1 MKPKPPM
8 NANETRCALALSR
21 MGYHNI
27 AALRELYN
35 VWGSMADIVRL
46 HAHPEQLAPNMPE
59 RLLAAFAHTDEHLKR
74 ADEEMRFA
82 QDNNISIITLADE
95 AYPQRLKECD
105 DAPLALFFKGNANLN
120 AKHCISI
127 VGTRKA
133 TPYAADCIAQITAR
147 LKQLC
152 PDILIVS
159 GLAYGV
165 DIMAHRQAI
174 DHALPTVAVL
184 AHGLDTLYPS
194 RHRKE
199 ATLMMQNGGLLT
211 EYFSQSKIDKRN
223 FLQRNRIVAGMSA
236 ATLLVESAEHGGG
249 LVTCRLAQSYQ
260 RDVFAIPGNI
270 NNPYSVGCN
279 RLIRDN
285 VAGLVTSAED
295 ILKAMSW
302 EEDVLEVSTATSSS
316 RGASSTNTYSLNTSS
331 KNSSS
336 RYSSSISSFGNS
348 VSGVGTTS
356 ASTAKVPN
364 GAQAVLDVL
373 TKENDL
379 HIDIIATRAGLP
391 VNKVLAL
398 LFQLEMSGMV
408 SSLSG
413 SRYHK
418 VNS

>member
-1 MKPKPPM
+1 M
-8 NANETRCALALSR
+8 NADETRCALALSR

-27 AALRELYN
+27 AALRELYDA
-35 VWGSMADIVRL
+35 WGSMADIVKQ

-82 QDNNISIITLADE
+82 QDNNISIFTLADE
-95 AYPQRLKECD
+95 AYPQRQKACF

-133 TPYAADCIAQITAR
+133 TPYAADCIAQLTAR

-184 AHGLDTLYPS
+184 AHGLDTLYPT

-260 RDVFAIPGNI
+260 HDVFAFPGSI

-285 VAGLVTSAED
+285 MAGLVTSAED
-295 ILKAMSW
+295 ILKAMAW
-302 EEDVLEVSTATSSS
+302 EEDIKETAATNA
-316 RGASSTNTYSLNTSS
+316 ASSNAASTMGSS
-331 KNSSS
+331 VL
-336 RYSSSISSFGNS
+336 GAM
-348 VSGVGTTS
+348 S

-364 GAQAVLDVL
+364 GAQGVLDVL

-413 SRYHK
+413 GRYHK

>member
-1 MKPKPPM
+1 MIDD
-8 NANETRCALALSR
+8 ERRCALALSR

-27 AALRELYN
+27 VALRELYDA
-35 VWGSMADIVRL
+35 WGSMADIVKQ
-46 HAHPEQLAPNMPE
+46 HAHPERLAHNMPE

-95 AYPQRLKECD
+95 AYPQRLKACF

-133 TPYAADCIAQITAR
+133 TPYAADCIAQLTAR

-184 AHGLDTLYPS
+184 AHGLDTLYPA

-199 ATLMMQNGGLLT
+199 AMLMMQNGGLLT

-223 FLQRNRIVAGMSA
+223 FLQRNRIVAGLSA

-260 RDVFAIPGNI
+260 HDVFAFPGNI

-285 VAGLVTSAED
+285 MAGLVTSAED
-295 ILKAMSW
+295 ILKAMAW
-302 EEDVLEVSTATSSS
+302 EEDMKETVATNA
-316 RGASSTNTYSLNTSS
+316 ASSMGSS
-331 KNSSS
+331 VL
-336 RYSSSISSFGNS
+336 GA
-348 VSGVGTTS
+348 TS
-356 ASTAKVPN
+356 ASTAQVPN
-364 GAQAVLDVL
+364 GAQGVLDVL

-413 SRYHK
+413 GRYHK

>member
-1 MKPKPPM
+1 M
-8 NANETRCALALSR
+8 NADERRCALALSR

-27 AALRELYN
+27 TVLRELYN
-35 VWGSMADIVRL
+35 AWGSMADIVKQ

-82 QDNNISIITLADE
+82 QDNNISIITLADD
-95 AYPQRLKECD
+95 AYPQRLKACF

-133 TPYAADCIAQITAR
+133 TPYAADCIAQLTAR

-260 RDVFAIPGNI
+260 HDVFAFPGSI

-295 ILKAMSW
+295 ILKAMAW
-302 EEDVLEVSTATSSS
+302 EEDIKETVATN
-316 RGASSTNTYSLNTSS
+316 GASSIGSSSINTSS
-331 KNSSS
+331 IGSSV
-336 RYSSSISSFGNS
+336 NS
-348 VSGVGTTS
+348 VSGVGATS

-364 GAQAVLDVL
+364 GAQGVLDVL

-413 SRYHK
+413 GRYHK

>member
-1 MKPKPPM
+1 MIDD
-8 NANETRCALALSR
+8 ERRCALALSR

-27 AALRELYN
+27 VALRELYDA
-35 VWGSMADIVRL
+35 WGSMADIVKQ
-46 HAHPEQLAPNMPE
+46 HAHPERLAHNMPE

-95 AYPQRLKECD
+95 VYPQRLKACF

-133 TPYAADCIAQITAR
+133 TPYAADCIAQLTAR

-184 AHGLDTLYPS
+184 AHGLDTLYPT

-223 FLQRNRIVAGMSA
+223 FLQRNRIVAGLSA

-260 RDVFAIPGNI
+260 HDVFAIPGSI
-270 NNPYSVGCN
+270 NSPYSVGCN

-295 ILKAMSW
+295 ILKAMAW
-302 EEDVLEVSTATSSS
+302 EEDMKQTVATN
-316 RGASSTNTYSLNTSS
+316 GASSMGSS
-331 KNSSS
+331 VL
-336 RYSSSISSFGNS
+336 GAA
-348 VSGVGTTS
+348 S
-356 ASTAKVPN
+356 ASTAQVPN
-364 GAQAVLDVL
+364 GAQGVLDVL

-413 SRYHK
+413 GRYHK

>member
-1 MKPKPPM
+1 M
-8 NANETRCALALSR
+8 NADERRCALALSR

-27 AALRELYN
+27 TVLRELYN
-35 VWGSMADIVRL
+35 AWGSMSDIVKQ
-46 HAHPEQLAPNMPE
+46 HAHPERLAPNMPE

-95 AYPQRLKECD
+95 VYPQRLKACF

-133 TPYAADCIAQITAR
+133 TPYAADCIAQLTAR

-184 AHGLDTLYPS
+184 AHGLDTLYPA

-260 RDVFAIPGNI
+260 HDVFAFPGSI

-279 RLIRDN
+279 HLIRDN
-285 VAGLVTSAED
+285 MAGLVTSAED
-295 ILKAMSW
+295 ILKAMAW
-302 EEDVLEVSTATSSS
+302 EEDMKETVATNA
-316 RGASSTNTYSLNTSS
+316 ASSMG
-331 KNSSS
+331 
-336 RYSSSISSFGNS
+336 SSSIGSSVNS
-348 VSGVGTTS
+348 VSGVGAAS
-356 ASTAKVPN
+356 ASTAQVPN
-364 GAQAVLDVL
+364 GAQGVLDVL

-413 SRYHK
+413 GRYHK

>member
-1 MKPKPPM
+1 M
-8 NANETRCALALSR
+8 NADERRCALALSR

-27 AALRELYN
+27 VALRELYDA
-35 VWGSMADIVRL
+35 WGSMADIVKQ
-46 HAHPEQLAPNMPE
+46 HAHPERLAHNMPE

-95 AYPQRLKECD
+95 AYPQRLKACF

-133 TPYAADCIAQITAR
+133 TPYAADCIAQLTAR

-184 AHGLDTLYPS
+184 AHGLDTLYPA

-199 ATLMMQNGGLLT
+199 AMLMMQNGGLLT

-260 RDVFAIPGNI
+260 HDVFAIPGSI
-270 NNPYSVGCN
+270 NSPYSVGCN

-295 ILKAMSW
+295 ILKAMAW
-302 EEDVLEVSTATSSS
+302 EEDMKQTVATN
-316 RGASSTNTYSLNTSS
+316 GASSMG
-331 KNSSS
+331 
-336 RYSSSISSFGNS
+336 SSSIGSSVNS
-348 VSGVGTTS
+348 VSGVGAAS
-356 ASTAKVPN
+356 ASTAQVPN
-364 GAQAVLDVL
+364 GAQGVLDVL

-413 SRYHK
+413 GRYHK

>member
-1 MKPKPPM
+1 M
-8 NANETRCALALSR
+8 NADERRCALVLSR

-27 AALRELYN
+27 TVLRELYN
-35 VWGSMADIVRL
+35 AWGSMADIVKQ

-95 AYPQRLKECD
+95 AYPQRLKACF

-133 TPYAADCIAQITAR
+133 TPYAADCIAQLTAR

-184 AHGLDTLYPS
+184 AHGLDTLYPT

-260 RDVFAIPGNI
+260 HDVFAFPGSI

-295 ILKAMSW
+295 ILKAMAW
-302 EEDVLEVSTATSSS
+302 EEDMKETAATNGAASIGSSS
-316 RGASSTNTYSLNTSS
+316 INTSS
-331 KNSSS
+331 IGSSV
-336 RYSSSISSFGNS
+336 NS
-348 VSGVGTTS
+348 VSGVGAMS

-364 GAQAVLDVL
+364 GAQSVLDVL

-413 SRYHK
+413 GRYHK

>member
-1 MKPKPPM
+1 M
-8 NANETRCALALSR
+8 NADERRCALALSR

-27 AALRELYN
+27 TVLRELYN
-35 VWGSMADIVRL
+35 AWGSMADIVKQ

-95 AYPQRLKECD
+95 AYPQRLKACF

-133 TPYAADCIAQITAR
+133 TPYAADCIAQLTAR

-152 PDILIVS
+152 PDMLIVS

-184 AHGLDTLYPS
+184 AHGLDTLYPT

-260 RDVFAIPGNI
+260 HDVFAFPGSI

-285 VAGLVTSAED
+285 MAGLVTSAED

-302 EEDVLEVSTATSSS
+302 EEDMKETVATNGTSSNAVS
-316 RGASSTNTYSLNTSS
+316 SMGSSVLGA
-331 KNSSS
+331 
-336 RYSSSISSFGNS
+336 
-348 VSGVGTTS
+348 TS

-364 GAQAVLDVL
+364 GAQGVLDVL

-413 SRYHK
+413 GRYHK

>member
-1 MKPKPPM
+1 M
-8 NANETRCALALSR
+8 NADERRCALALSR

-27 AALRELYN
+27 TVLRELYN
-35 VWGSMADIVRL
+35 AWGSMADIVKQ

-95 AYPQRLKECD
+95 AYPQRLKACF

-133 TPYAADCIAQITAR
+133 TPYAADCIAQLTAR

-184 AHGLDTLYPS
+184 AHGLDTLYPT

-199 ATLMMQNGGLLT
+199 AMLMMQNGGLLT

-260 RDVFAIPGNI
+260 HDVFAFPGSI

-285 VAGLVTSAED
+285 MAGLVTSAED
-295 ILKAMSW
+295 ILKALSW
-302 EEDVLEVSTATSSS
+302 DEDMKEIVATN
-316 RGASSTNTYSLNTSS
+316 GASSNAVSS
-331 KNSSS
+331 M
-336 RYSSSISSFGNS
+336 GAS
-348 VSGVGTTS
+348 VLGATS

-364 GAQAVLDVL
+364 GAQGVLDVL

-413 SRYHK
+413 GRYHK

>member
-1 MKPKPPM
+1 M

-35 VWGSMADIVRL
+35 VWGSMADIVKQ
-46 HAHPEQLAPNMPE
+46 HAHPKQLAPNMPE

-199 ATLMMQNGGLLT
+199 ATQMMQNGGLLT

-260 RDVFAIPGNI
+260 RDVFAFPGSI

-285 VAGLVTSAED
+285 IAGLVTSAED
-295 ILKAMSW
+295 ILKAMAW
-302 EEDVLEVSTATSSS
+302 EEDMKETVATNAVSSM
-316 RGASSTNTYSLNTSS
+316 GASVL
-331 KNSSS
+331 
-336 RYSSSISSFGNS
+336 GA
-348 VSGVGTTS
+348 TS

-364 GAQAVLDVL
+364 GAQSVLDVL

-413 SRYHK
+413 GRYHK

>member
-1 MKPKPPM
+1 MIDD
-8 NANETRCALALSR
+8 ERRCALALSR

-27 AALRELYN
+27 VALRELYDA
-35 VWGSMADIVRL
+35 WGSMADIVKQ
-46 HAHPEQLAPNMPE
+46 HAHPERLAHNMPE

-95 AYPQRLKECD
+95 AYPQRLKACF
-105 DAPLALFFKGNANLN
+105 DAPLAIFFKGNANLN

-133 TPYAADCIAQITAR
+133 TPYAADCIAQLTAR

-184 AHGLDTLYPS
+184 AHGLETLYPA

-199 ATLMMQNGGLLT
+199 AMLMMQNGGLLT

-260 RDVFAIPGNI
+260 HDVFAIPGSI
-270 NNPYSVGCN
+270 NSPYSVGCN

-295 ILKAMSW
+295 ILKAMAW
-302 EEDVLEVSTATSSS
+302 EEDMKQTVATN
-316 RGASSTNTYSLNTSS
+316 GASSMGSS
-331 KNSSS
+331 VL
-336 RYSSSISSFGNS
+336 GAA
-348 VSGVGTTS
+348 S
-356 ASTAKVPN
+356 ASTAQVPN
-364 GAQAVLDVL
+364 GAQGVLDVL

-413 SRYHK
+413 GRYHK

>member
-1 MKPKPPM
+1 MIDD
-8 NANETRCALALSR
+8 ERRCALALSR

-27 AALRELYN
+27 VALRELYDA
-35 VWGSMADIVRL
+35 WGSMADIVKQ
-46 HAHPEQLAPNMPE
+46 HAHPERLAHNMPE

-95 AYPQRLKECD
+95 AYPQRLKACF

-133 TPYAADCIAQITAR
+133 TPYAADCIAQLTAR

-184 AHGLDTLYPS
+184 AHGLDTLYPA

-199 ATLMMQNGGLLT
+199 AMLMMQNGGLLT

-260 RDVFAIPGNI
+260 HDVFAIPGSI
-270 NNPYSVGCN
+270 NSPYSVGCN

-295 ILKAMSW
+295 ILKAMAW
-302 EEDVLEVSTATSSS
+302 EEDMKQTVATN
-316 RGASSTNTYSLNTSS
+316 GASSMGSS
-331 KNSSS
+331 VL
-336 RYSSSISSFGNS
+336 GAA
-348 VSGVGTTS
+348 S
-356 ASTAKVPN
+356 ASTAQVPN
-364 GAQAVLDVL
+364 GAQGVLDVL

-413 SRYHK
+413 GRYHK

>member
-1 MKPKPPM
+1 M
-8 NANETRCALALSR
+8 NADERRCALALSR

-27 AALRELYN
+27 VALRELYDA
-35 VWGSMADIVRL
+35 WGSMADIVKQ
-46 HAHPEQLAPNMPE
+46 HAHPERLAHNMPE

-95 AYPQRLKECD
+95 VYPQRLKACF

-133 TPYAADCIAQITAR
+133 TPYAADCIAQLTAR

-184 AHGLDTLYPS
+184 AHGLDTLYPT

-223 FLQRNRIVAGMSA
+223 FLQRNRIVAGLSA

-260 RDVFAIPGNI
+260 HDVFAIPGSI
-270 NNPYSVGCN
+270 NSPYSVGCN

-295 ILKAMSW
+295 ILKAMAW
-302 EEDVLEVSTATSSS
+302 EEDMKQTVATN
-316 RGASSTNTYSLNTSS
+316 GASSMGSS
-331 KNSSS
+331 VL
-336 RYSSSISSFGNS
+336 GAA
-348 VSGVGTTS
+348 S
-356 ASTAKVPN
+356 ASTAQVPN
-364 GAQAVLDVL
+364 GAQGVLDVL

-413 SRYHK
+413 GRYHK

>member
-1 MKPKPPM
+1 M
-8 NANETRCALALSR
+8 NADERRCALALSR

-27 AALRELYN
+27 TVLRELYN
-35 VWGSMADIVRL
+35 AWGSMADIVKQ

-95 AYPQRLKECD
+95 AYPQRLKACF

-133 TPYAADCIAQITAR
+133 TPYAADCIAQLTAR

-184 AHGLDTLYPS
+184 AHGLDTLYPT

-223 FLQRNRIVAGMSA
+223 FLQRNRIVAGLSA

-260 RDVFAIPGNI
+260 HDVFAIPGSI
-270 NNPYSVGCN
+270 NSPYSVGCN

-295 ILKAMSW
+295 ILKAMAW
-302 EEDVLEVSTATSSS
+302 EEDVKEITATNGASLMGSSS
-316 RGASSTNTYSLNTSS
+316 
-331 KNSSS
+331 KQ
-336 RYSSSISSFGNS
+336 SSSIGSSVNS
-348 VSGVGTTS
+348 VSGVGAAS
-356 ASTAKVPN
+356 ASTAQVPN
-364 GAQAVLDVL
+364 GAQGVLDVL

-413 SRYHK
+413 GRYHK

>member
-1 MKPKPPM
+1 M
-8 NANETRCALALSR
+8 NADERRCALALSR

-27 AALRELYN
+27 AALRELYDA
-35 VWGSMADIVRL
+35 WGSMADIVKQ
-46 HAHPEQLAPNMPE
+46 HAHPERLAHNMPE

-95 AYPQRLKECD
+95 AYPQRLKVCF

-133 TPYAADCIAQITAR
+133 TPYAADCIAQLTAR

-260 RDVFAIPGNI
+260 HDVFAFPGSI

-285 VAGLVTSAED
+285 IAGLVTSAED
-295 ILKAMSW
+295 ILKAMAW
-302 EEDVLEVSTATSSS
+302 EEDMKETAATNA
-316 RGASSTNTYSLNTSS
+316 ASSMGSS
-331 KNSSS
+331 VL
-336 RYSSSISSFGNS
+336 GA
-348 VSGVGTTS
+348 TS

-364 GAQAVLDVL
+364 GAQGVLDVL

>member
-1 MKPKPPM
+1 M

-199 ATLMMQNGGLLT
+199 ATLMMENGGLLT

-302 EEDVLEVSTATSSS
+302 EENVLEVSTVM
-316 RGASSTNTYSLNTSS
+316 
-331 KNSSS
+331 SSS
-336 RYSSSISSFGNS
+336 RYSSSISSSGNS

>member
-1 MKPKPPM
+1 M
-8 NANETRCALALSR
+8 NADERRCALALSR

-27 AALRELYN
+27 TVLRELYN
-35 VWGSMADIVRL
+35 AWGSMSDIVKQ

-95 AYPQRLKECD
+95 AYPQRLKACF

-133 TPYAADCIAQITAR
+133 TPYAADCIAQLTAR

-184 AHGLDTLYPS
+184 AHGLDTLYPT

-260 RDVFAIPGNI
+260 HDVFAFPGSI

-285 VAGLVTSAED
+285 MAGLVTSAED
-295 ILKAMSW
+295 ILKAMAW
-302 EEDVLEVSTATSSS
+302 EEDMKETVATN
-316 RGASSTNTYSLNTSS
+316 GASSNAASS
-331 KNSSS
+331 MGSSVL
-336 RYSSSISSFGNS
+336 GA
-348 VSGVGTTS
+348 TS

-364 GAQAVLDVL
+364 GAQGVLDVL

-413 SRYHK
+413 GRYHK

>member
-1 MKPKPPM
+1 M
-8 NANETRCALALSR
+8 NVDETRCALALSR

-35 VWGSMADIVRL
+35 VWGLMADIVKQ

-199 ATLMMQNGGLLT
+199 ATQMMQNGGLLT

-295 ILKAMSW
+295 ILKAMLW
-302 EEDVLEVSTATSSS
+302 EEDVLEVSTVM
-316 RGASSTNTYSLNTSS
+316 
-331 KNSSS
+331 SSS

-413 SRYHK
+413 GRYHK

>member
-1 MKPKPPM
+1 M
-8 NANETRCALALSR
+8 NADERRCALALSR

-27 AALRELYN
+27 TVLRELYN
-35 VWGSMADIVRL
+35 AWGSMADIVKQ

-95 AYPQRLKECD
+95 AYPQRLKACF

-133 TPYAADCIAQITAR
+133 TPYAADCIAQLTAR

-184 AHGLDTLYPS
+184 AHGLDTLYPT

-260 RDVFAIPGNI
+260 HDVFAFPGSI

-295 ILKAMSW
+295 ILKAMAW
-302 EEDVLEVSTATSSS
+302 EEDMKETAATNGAASIGSSS
-316 RGASSTNTYSLNTSS
+316 INTSS
-331 KNSSS
+331 IGSSV
-336 RYSSSISSFGNS
+336 NS
-348 VSGVGTTS
+348 VSGVGSMS
-356 ASTAKVPN
+356 ASAAKVPN
-364 GAQAVLDVL
+364 GAQGVLDVL

-413 SRYHK
+413 GRYHK

>member
-1 MKPKPPM
+1 M
-8 NANETRCALALSR
+8 NADERRCALALSR

-27 AALRELYN
+27 VALRELYDA
-35 VWGSMADIVRL
+35 WGSMADIVKQ

-59 RLLAAFAHTDEHLKR
+59 RLLAAFAYTDEHLKR

-95 AYPQRLKECD
+95 AYPQRLKACF

-133 TPYAADCIAQITAR
+133 TPYAADCIAQLTAR

-184 AHGLDTLYPS
+184 AHGLDTLYPAK
-194 RHRKE
+194 HRKE
-199 ATLMMQNGGLLT
+199 AMLMMQNGGLLT

-223 FLQRNRIVAGMSA
+223 FLQRNRIVAGLSA

-260 RDVFAIPGNI
+260 HDVFAIPGSI
-270 NNPYSVGCN
+270 NSPYSVGCN

-295 ILKAMSW
+295 ILKAMAW
-302 EEDVLEVSTATSSS
+302 EEDVKEITATN
-316 RGASSTNTYSLNTSS
+316 GASLMGSS
-331 KNSSS
+331 VL
-336 RYSSSISSFGNS
+336 GAA
-348 VSGVGTTS
+348 S
-356 ASTAKVPN
+356 ASTAQVPN
-364 GAQAVLDVL
+364 GAQGVLDVL

-413 SRYHK
+413 GRYHK

>member
-1 MKPKPPM
+1 M
-8 NANETRCALALSR
+8 NADERRCALALSR

-27 AALRELYN
+27 AALRELYDA
-35 VWGSMADIVRL
+35 WGSMADIVKQ
-46 HAHPEQLAPNMPE
+46 HAHPERLAPNMPE

-95 AYPQRLKECD
+95 AYPQRLKACF

-133 TPYAADCIAQITAR
+133 TPYAADCIAQLTAR

-184 AHGLDTLYPS
+184 AHGLDTLYPT

-260 RDVFAIPGNI
+260 HDVFAFPGSI

-295 ILKAMSW
+295 ILKAMAW
-302 EEDVLEVSTATSSS
+302 EEDMKETVATNGASTMGSSVLEA
-316 RGASSTNTYSLNTSS
+316 
-331 KNSSS
+331 
-336 RYSSSISSFGNS
+336 
-348 VSGVGTTS
+348 TS

>member
-1 MKPKPPM
+1 M
-8 NANETRCALALSR
+8 NADERRCALALSR

-27 AALRELYN
+27 VALRELYDA
-35 VWGSMADIVRL
+35 WGSMADIVKQ
-46 HAHPEQLAPNMPE
+46 HAHPERLAHNMPE

-95 AYPQRLKECD
+95 AYPQRLKACF

-133 TPYAADCIAQITAR
+133 TPYAADCIAQLTAR

-184 AHGLDTLYPS
+184 AHGLDTLYPT

-236 ATLLVESAEHGGG
+236 ATLLVESAEHGCG

-260 RDVFAIPGNI
+260 HDVFAIPGSI
-270 NNPYSVGCN
+270 NSPYSVGCN

-295 ILKAMSW
+295 ILKAMAW
-302 EEDVLEVSTATSSS
+302 EEDMKETVATNA
-316 RGASSTNTYSLNTSS
+316 ASSMG
-331 KNSSS
+331 
-336 RYSSSISSFGNS
+336 SSSIGSSVNS
-348 VSGVGTTS
+348 VSGVGAAS
-356 ASTAKVPN
+356 ASTAQVPN
-364 GAQAVLDVL
+364 GAQGVLDVL

-413 SRYHK
+413 GRYHK

>member
-1 MKPKPPM
+1 M
-8 NANETRCALALSR
+8 NADERRCALALSR

-27 AALRELYN
+27 TVLRELYN
-35 VWGSMADIVRL
+35 AWGSMADIVKQ
-46 HAHPEQLAPNMPE
+46 HVHPEQLAPNMPE
-59 RLLAAFAHTDEHLKR
+59 RLLAAFAHIDEHLKR

-95 AYPQRLKECD
+95 VYPQRLKACF

-133 TPYAADCIAQITAR
+133 TPYAADCIAQLTAR

-184 AHGLDTLYPS
+184 AHGLDTLYPT

-260 RDVFAIPGNI
+260 HDVFAFPGSI

-285 VAGLVTSAED
+285 IAGLVTSAED
-295 ILKAMSW
+295 ILKAMAW
-302 EEDVLEVSTATSSS
+302 EEDMKETVATNAVSSM
-316 RGASSTNTYSLNTSS
+316 GASVL
-331 KNSSS
+331 
-336 RYSSSISSFGNS
+336 GA
-348 VSGVGTTS
+348 TS

-364 GAQAVLDVL
+364 GAQSVLDVL

-413 SRYHK
+413 GRYHK

>member
-1 MKPKPPM
+1 M
-8 NANETRCALALSR
+8 NADERRCALALSR

-27 AALRELYN
+27 TVLRELYN
-35 VWGSMADIVRL
+35 AWGSMADIVKQ

-95 AYPQRLKECD
+95 AYPQRLKACF

-133 TPYAADCIAQITAR
+133 TPYAADCIAQLTAR

-184 AHGLDTLYPS
+184 AHGLDTLYPT

-260 RDVFAIPGNI
+260 HDVFAFPGSI

-285 VAGLVTSAED
+285 MAGLVTSAED
-295 ILKAMSW
+295 ILKAMAW
-302 EEDVLEVSTATSSS
+302 EEDMKETAATN
-316 RGASSTNTYSLNTSS
+316 GASSIGSSSINTSS
-331 KNSSS
+331 IGSSV
-336 RYSSSISSFGNS
+336 NS
-348 VSGVGTTS
+348 VSGVGAMS

-364 GAQAVLDVL
+364 GAQGVLDVL

>member
-1 MKPKPPM
+1 M
-8 NANETRCALALSR
+8 NADERRCALALSR

-27 AALRELYN
+27 TVLRELYN
-35 VWGSMADIVRL
+35 AWGSMSDIVKQ

-95 AYPQRLKECD
+95 AYPQRLKACF
-105 DAPLALFFKGNANLN
+105 DAPLVLFFKGNANLN

-133 TPYAADCIAQITAR
+133 TPYAADCIAQLTAR

-184 AHGLDTLYPS
+184 AHGLDTLYPT

-260 RDVFAIPGNI
+260 HDVFAFPGNI

-285 VAGLVTSAED
+285 MAGLVTSAED
-295 ILKAMSW
+295 ILKAMAW
-302 EEDVLEVSTATSSS
+302 EEDMKETAATN
-316 RGASSTNTYSLNTSS
+316 GASSNAVSS
-331 KNSSS
+331 M
-336 RYSSSISSFGNS
+336 GAS
-348 VSGVGTTS
+348 VLGATS

-364 GAQAVLDVL
+364 GAQGVLDVL

>member
-1 MKPKPPM
+1 MIDD
-8 NANETRCALALSR
+8 ERRCALALSR

-27 AALRELYN
+27 VALRELYDA
-35 VWGSMADIVRL
+35 WGSMADIVKQ
-46 HAHPEQLAPNMPE
+46 HAHPERLAPNMPE

-95 AYPQRLKECD
+95 AYPQRLKACF

-133 TPYAADCIAQITAR
+133 TPYAADCIAQLTAR

-184 AHGLDTLYPS
+184 AHGLDTLYPA

-199 ATLMMQNGGLLT
+199 AMLMMQNGGLLT

-260 RDVFAIPGNI
+260 HDVFAIPGSI
-270 NNPYSVGCN
+270 NSPYSVGCN

-295 ILKAMSW
+295 ILKAMAW
-302 EEDVLEVSTATSSS
+302 EEDMKQTVATN
-316 RGASSTNTYSLNTSS
+316 GASSMGSSS
-331 KNSSS
+331 KQ
-336 RYSSSISSFGNS
+336 SSSIGSSVNS
-348 VSGVGTTS
+348 VSGVGAAS
-356 ASTAKVPN
+356 ASTAQVPN
-364 GAQAVLDVL
+364 GAQGVLDVL

-413 SRYHK
+413 GRYHK

>member
-1 MKPKPPM
+1 M
-8 NANETRCALALSR
+8 NADERRCALALSR

-27 AALRELYN
+27 TVLRELYN
-35 VWGSMADIVRL
+35 AWGSMADIVKQ

-95 AYPQRLKECD
+95 AYPQRLKACF

-133 TPYAADCIAQITAR
+133 TPYAADCIAQLTAR
-147 LKQLC
+147 LKQSC

-184 AHGLDTLYPS
+184 AHGLDTLYPT

-260 RDVFAIPGNI
+260 HDVFAFPGSI

-285 VAGLVTSAED
+285 MAGLVTSAED
-295 ILKAMSW
+295 ILKAMAW
-302 EEDVLEVSTATSSS
+302 EEDMKETVATN
-316 RGASSTNTYSLNTSS
+316 GASSNAASS
-331 KNSSS
+331 MGSSVL
-336 RYSSSISSFGNS
+336 GA
-348 VSGVGTTS
+348 TS

-364 GAQAVLDVL
+364 GAQGVLDVL

-413 SRYHK
+413 GRYHK

>member
-1 MKPKPPM
+1 M
-8 NANETRCALALSR
+8 NADERRCALALSR

-27 AALRELYN
+27 TVLRELYN
-35 VWGSMADIVRL
+35 AWGSMADIVKQ
-46 HAHPEQLAPNMPE
+46 HVHPEQLAPNMPE
-59 RLLAAFAHTDEHLKR
+59 RLLAAFAHIDEHLKR

-95 AYPQRLKECD
+95 VYPQRLKACF

-133 TPYAADCIAQITAR
+133 TPYAADCIAQLTAR

-184 AHGLDTLYPS
+184 AHGLDTLYPT

-260 RDVFAIPGNI
+260 HDVFAFPGSI

-285 VAGLVTSAED
+285 IAGLVTSAED
-295 ILKAMSW
+295 ILKAMAW
-302 EEDVLEVSTATSSS
+302 EEDMKKTVATN
-316 RGASSTNTYSLNTSS
+316 GASSNAASS
-331 KNSSS
+331 MGSSVL
-336 RYSSSISSFGNS
+336 GA
-348 VSGVGTTS
+348 TS

-364 GAQAVLDVL
+364 GAQSVLDVL

-413 SRYHK
+413 GRYHK

>member
-1 MKPKPPM
+1 M
-8 NANETRCALALSR
+8 NADERRCALALSR

-27 AALRELYN
+27 TVLRELYN
-35 VWGSMADIVRL
+35 AWGSMADIVKQ

-95 AYPQRLKECD
+95 DYPQRLKACL
-105 DAPLALFFKGNANLN
+105 DAPLVLFFKGNANLN

-133 TPYAADCIAQITAR
+133 TPYAADCIAQLTAR

-152 PDILIVS
+152 PDMLIVS

-260 RDVFAIPGNI
+260 HDVFAFPGSI

-285 VAGLVTSAED
+285 MAGLVTSAED
-295 ILKAMSW
+295 ILKAMAW
-302 EEDVLEVSTATSSS
+302 EEDMKETAATN
-316 RGASSTNTYSLNTSS
+316 GASSNAASTMGSS
-331 KNSSS
+331 VL
-336 RYSSSISSFGNS
+336 GA
-348 VSGVGTTS
+348 TS

-364 GAQAVLDVL
+364 GAQGVLDVL

-413 SRYHK
+413 GRYHK

>member
-1 MKPKPPM
+1 M
-8 NANETRCALALSR
+8 NADETRCALALSR

-35 VWGSMADIVRL
+35 AWGSMAYIVKQ

-95 AYPQRLKECD
+95 AYPQRLKECN

-133 TPYAADCIAQITAR
+133 TPYAADCIAQLTAR

-270 NNPYSVGCN
+270 NNLYSVGCN

-295 ILKAMSW
+295 ILKAMLW
-302 EEDVLEVSTATSSS
+302 EEDVLDVSTATSSS
-316 RGASSTNTYSLNTSS
+316 RGASSINTSSLNTSS
-331 KNSSS
+331 ISSSS
-336 RYSSSISSFGNS
+336 RYSSSISSSGNS
-348 VSGVGTTS
+348 VSGVGTAS
-356 ASTAKVPN
+356 ASTARVPN

-408 SSLSG
+408 NSLSG

-418 VNS
+418 VNA

>member
-1 MKPKPPM
+1 M
-8 NANETRCALALSR
+8 NADETRCALALSR

-27 AALRELYN
+27 AALRELYDA
-35 VWGSMADIVRL
+35 WGSMADIVKQ
-46 HAHPEQLAPNMPE
+46 HAHPERLAPNMPE

-95 AYPQRLKECD
+95 AYPQRLKACF

-133 TPYAADCIAQITAR
+133 TPYAADCIAQLTAR

-152 PDILIVS
+152 PDMLIVS

-260 RDVFAIPGNI
+260 HDVFAFPGSI

-285 VAGLVTSAED
+285 MAGLVTSAED
-295 ILKAMSW
+295 ILKAMAW
-302 EEDVLEVSTATSSS
+302 EEDIKEIVATNA
-316 RGASSTNTYSLNTSS
+316 ASSMGSS
-331 KNSSS
+331 VL
-336 RYSSSISSFGNS
+336 GA
-348 VSGVGTTS
+348 TS

-364 GAQAVLDVL
+364 GAQGVLDVL

-413 SRYHK
+413 GRYHK

>member
-1 MKPKPPM
+1 M
-8 NANETRCALALSR
+8 NADERRCALALSR

-27 AALRELYN
+27 TVLRELYN
-35 VWGSMADIVRL
+35 AWGSMADIVKQ

-95 AYPQRLKECD
+95 TYPQRLKACF

-133 TPYAADCIAQITAR
+133 TPYAADCIAQLTAR

-184 AHGLDTLYPS
+184 AHGLDTLYPT

-260 RDVFAIPGNI
+260 HDVFAFPGSI

-285 VAGLVTSAED
+285 MAGLVTSAED
-295 ILKAMSW
+295 ILKAMAW
-302 EEDVLEVSTATSSS
+302 EEDMKETVATN
-316 RGASSTNTYSLNTSS
+316 GASSNAASS
-331 KNSSS
+331 M
-336 RYSSSISSFGNS
+336 GAS
-348 VSGVGTTS
+348 VLGATS

-364 GAQAVLDVL
+364 GAQGVLDVL

-413 SRYHK
+413 GRYHK

>member
-1 MKPKPPM
+1 M
-8 NANETRCALALSR
+8 NADETRCALALSR

-95 AYPQRLKECD
+95 AYPQRLKECN

-270 NNPYSVGCN
+270 NNLYSVGCN

-302 EEDVLEVSTATSSS
+302 EENVLEVSTATSSS
-316 RGASSTNTYSLNTSS
+316 RDA
-331 KNSSS
+331 
-336 RYSSSISSFGNS
+336 SSISSFGNS

>member
-1 MKPKPPM
+1 M
-8 NANETRCALALSR
+8 NADERRCALALSR

-27 AALRELYN
+27 TVLRELYN
-35 VWGSMADIVRL
+35 AWGSMADIVKQ
-46 HAHPEQLAPNMPE
+46 HVHPEQLAPNMPE
-59 RLLAAFAHTDEHLKR
+59 RLLAAFAHIDEHLKR

-95 AYPQRLKECD
+95 VYPQRLKACF

-133 TPYAADCIAQITAR
+133 TPYAADCIAQLTAR

-184 AHGLDTLYPS
+184 AHGLDTLYPT

-260 RDVFAIPGNI
+260 HDVFAFPGSI

-285 VAGLVTSAED
+285 IAGLVTSAED
-295 ILKAMSW
+295 ILKAMAW
-302 EEDVLEVSTATSSS
+302 EEDMKETVATNAVSSM
-316 RGASSTNTYSLNTSS
+316 GASVL
-331 KNSSS
+331 
-336 RYSSSISSFGNS
+336 GA
-348 VSGVGTTS
+348 TS

>member
-1 MKPKPPM
+1 M
-8 NANETRCALALSR
+8 NADERRCALALSR

-27 AALRELYN
+27 TVLRELYN
-35 VWGSMADIVRL
+35 AWGSMTDIVKQ

-59 RLLAAFAHTDEHLKR
+59 RLLAAFAHTDEHLMR

-95 AYPQRLKECD
+95 AYPQRLKACF

-133 TPYAADCIAQITAR
+133 TPYAADCIAQLTAR

-260 RDVFAIPGNI
+260 HDVFAFPGSI

-285 VAGLVTSAED
+285 MAGLVTSAED

-302 EEDVLEVSTATSSS
+302 EEDMKETVATN
-316 RGASSTNTYSLNTSS
+316 GASSNAASS
-331 KNSSS
+331 MGSSVL
-336 RYSSSISSFGNS
+336 GA
-348 VSGVGTTS
+348 TS

-364 GAQAVLDVL
+364 GAQGVLDVL

-413 SRYHK
+413 GRYHK

>member
-1 MKPKPPM
+1 M
-8 NANETRCALALSR
+8 NADERRCALALSR

-27 AALRELYN
+27 VALRELYDA
-35 VWGSMADIVRL
+35 WGSMADIVKQ
-46 HAHPEQLAPNMPE
+46 HAHPERLAHNMPE

-95 AYPQRLKECD
+95 AYPQRLKACF

-133 TPYAADCIAQITAR
+133 TPYAADCIAQLTAR

-184 AHGLDTLYPS
+184 AHGLDTLYPA

-199 ATLMMQNGGLLT
+199 AMLMMQNGGLLT

-223 FLQRNRIVAGMSA
+223 FIQRNRIVAGLSA

-260 RDVFAIPGNI
+260 HDVFAIPGSI
-270 NNPYSVGCN
+270 NSPYSVGCN

-295 ILKAMSW
+295 ILKAMAW
-302 EEDVLEVSTATSSS
+302 EEDMKETVATNA
-316 RGASSTNTYSLNTSS
+316 ASSMG
-331 KNSSS
+331 
-336 RYSSSISSFGNS
+336 SSSIGSSVNS
-348 VSGVGTTS
+348 VSGVGAAS
-356 ASTAKVPN
+356 ASTAQVPN
-364 GAQAVLDVL
+364 GAQGVLDVL

-413 SRYHK
+413 GRYHK

>member
-1 MKPKPPM
+1 M
-8 NANETRCALALSR
+8 NADETRCALALSR

-35 VWGSMADIVRL
+35 AWGSMADIVKQ
-46 HAHPEQLAPNMPE
+46 HAHPERLAHNMPE

-95 AYPQRLKECD
+95 AYPQRLKACF

-133 TPYAADCIAQITAR
+133 TPYAADCIAQLTAR

-184 AHGLDTLYPS
+184 AHGLDTLYPT

-260 RDVFAIPGNI
+260 HDVFAFPGSI

-285 VAGLVTSAED
+285 MAGLVTSAED
-295 ILKAMSW
+295 ILKALSW
-302 EEDVLEVSTATSSS
+302 DEDMKEIVATN
-316 RGASSTNTYSLNTSS
+316 GASSNAVSS
-331 KNSSS
+331 M
-336 RYSSSISSFGNS
+336 GAS
-348 VSGVGTTS
+348 VLGATS

-364 GAQAVLDVL
+364 GAQGVLDVL

-413 SRYHK
+413 GRYHK

>member
-1 MKPKPPM
+1 M
-8 NANETRCALALSR
+8 NADERRCALALSR

-27 AALRELYN
+27 TVLRELYN
-35 VWGSMADIVRL
+35 AWGSMADIVKQ
-46 HAHPEQLAPNMPE
+46 HARPEQLAPNMPE

-95 AYPQRLKECD
+95 AYPQRLKACF

-133 TPYAADCIAQITAR
+133 TPYAADCIAQLTAR

-260 RDVFAIPGNI
+260 HDVFAFPGSI

-295 ILKAMSW
+295 ILKAMAW
-302 EEDVLEVSTATSSS
+302 EEDMKETAATN
-316 RGASSTNTYSLNTSS
+316 GASSM
-331 KNSSS
+331 
-336 RYSSSISSFGNS
+336 GPS
-348 VSGVGTTS
+348 VLGATS

-364 GAQAVLDVL
+364 GAQGVLDVL

-413 SRYHK
+413 GRYHK

>member
-1 MKPKPPM
+1 M

-35 VWGSMADIVRL
+35 VWGSMADIVKQ

-270 NNPYSVGCN
+270 NNLYSVGCN

-295 ILKAMSW
+295 ILKALLW
-302 EEDVLEVSTATSSS
+302 EEDILEMSS
-316 RGASSTNTYSLNTSS
+316 ANA
-331 KNSSS
+331 SS
-336 RYSSSISSFGNS
+336 RYSSSISSSGNS